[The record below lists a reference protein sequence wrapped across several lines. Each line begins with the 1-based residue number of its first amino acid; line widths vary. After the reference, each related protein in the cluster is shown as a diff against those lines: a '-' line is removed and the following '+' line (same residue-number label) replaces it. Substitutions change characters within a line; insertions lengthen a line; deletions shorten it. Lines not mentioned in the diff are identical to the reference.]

1 MSSELPEGI
10 TFNKAYDNRVE
21 VDSTDETINN
31 IKCNSCELQLE
42 SVLLTLSNRHSGKI
56 KILPKG
62 NIIWENSLP
71 KDRTKAI
78 KMLNETLASKLQKHK
93 ERHRND

>member
-10 TFNKAYDNRVE
+10 TFNKAYVHRLEIDL
-21 VDSTDETINN
+21 TDEIINN
-31 IKCNSCELQLE
+31 IKCDACDLELE
-42 SVLLTLSNRHSGKI
+42 SVLSTLSNRNSGKI
-56 KILPKG
+56 KTLPKG

-93 ERHRND
+93 ERH